1 MKLILIIFIR
11 LNSKRLKN
19 KGILKIGD
27 KTIIEI
33 ILMRCLKA
41 FPKNKIVIA
50 TSKKRNNDKL
60 FKILKKYKVNFFR
73 GSENNIRNRALL
85 CCKKFNAHGFIR
97 INADRPFFDYSQLIK
112 MIKLFKSNKYDI
124 VTNINSHS
132 KIKGLTLELIK
143 YNIFKK
149 INKKLKKSD
158 TEHIFN
164 YFYRNKND
172 YKIKNLNQ
180 SKKKMNINLA
190 LDYKSNLNK
199 IRKIYKYFN
208 YNYYV
213 KTPKVINLVK
223 KKKW

>member
-1 MKLILIIFIR
+1 M
-11 LNSKRLKN
+11 
-19 KGILKIGD
+19 
-27 KTIIEI
+27 
-33 ILMRCLKA
+33 
-41 FPKNKIVIA
+41 
-50 TSKKRNNDKL
+50 
-60 FKILKKYKVNFFR
+60 
-73 GSENNIRNRALL
+73 
-85 CCKKFNAHGFIR
+85 
-97 INADRPFFDYSQLIK
+97 
-112 MIKLFKSNKYDI
+112 
-124 VTNINSHS
+124 
-132 KIKGLTLELIK
+132 
-143 YNIFKK
+143 
-149 INKKLKKSD
+149 KKSD